1 MKLTAKCPLN
11 TLILVAG
18 GEIYNLSSYA
28 SKEEAWEDEKE
39 EWWVEGAE
47 TLAQA
52 REEFMSSLYEYS
64 PEEVVAAALDD
75 QARPFDWGFVEEQEL

>member
-75 QARPFDWGFVEEQEL
+75 QAWPFDWGFVKEQEL